1 MVGGRSFKPPIP
13 KNELRLYQGPDA
25 PAASPDPDCGLGGGA
40 TVGSPR
46 TRIPAMNAQSLI
58 DQLLKTGMSAVNEA
72 RGTVQ
77 GARDRGDLDKYAK
90 GAAAGGVLALLL
102 GTRGGRRVG
111 GSALKIGSMAALGM
125 LAWKTY
131 NDWQAQQAAA
141 APAAAAGA
149 PTGMPAYAPPA
160 LPAPQAEAHG
170 RVLLKAMIAAA
181 KSDGHL
187 DDRERALVEAELRR
201 TEADASLRS
210 WFEAELRRPLEPAD
224 VAAGATTPEL
234 AAEVYLTSLL
244 VVDETSTMERA
255 YLDALAREL
264 RLDPGLKAQLES
276 KAAA

>member
-1 MVGGRSFKPPIP
+1 
-13 KNELRLYQGPDA
+13 
-25 PAASPDPDCGLGGGA
+25 
-40 TVGSPR
+40 
-46 TRIPAMNAQSLI
+46 MNAQSLL
-58 DQLLKTGMSAVNEA
+58 DQLLKTGLGAVNEA
-72 RGTVQ
+72 RGAVQ
-77 GARDRGDLDKYAK
+77 GARERGDLDKYAT

-102 GTRGGRRVG
+102 GTRSGRRIG

-125 LAWKTY
+125 LALKTY
-131 NDWQAQQAAA
+131 RDWQAQQAPA

-149 PTGMPAYAPPA
+149 PAGAQSPTPAA
-160 LPAPQAEAHG
+160 LPPPQDEAHG

-201 TEADASLRS
+201 GPADEGLRT

-224 VAAGATTPEL
+224 VAAAAATPEL

-244 VVDETSTMERA
+244 VVDDTSTMERA

-264 RLDPGLKAQLES
+264 RLDEGLKRQLEA
-276 KAAA
+276 KARA

>member
-1 MVGGRSFKPPIP
+1 
-13 KNELRLYQGPDA
+13 
-25 PAASPDPDCGLGGGA
+25 
-40 TVGSPR
+40 
-46 TRIPAMNAQSLI
+46 MNAQSLL
-58 DQLLKTGMSAVNEA
+58 DQLLKTGLGAVNEA
-72 RGTVQ
+72 RGAVQ
-77 GARDRGDLDKYAK
+77 GARERGDLDKYAT

-102 GTRGGRRVG
+102 GTRSGRRIG

-125 LAWKTY
+125 LALKTY
-131 NDWQAQQAAA
+131 RDWQAQQAPA

-149 PTGMPAYAPPA
+149 PAGAQSPTPAA
-160 LPAPQAEAHG
+160 LPPPQDEAHG

-201 TEADASLRS
+201 SPADEGLRT

-224 VAAGATTPEL
+224 VAAAAATPEL

-244 VVDETSTMERA
+244 VVDDTSTMERA

-264 RLDPGLKAQLES
+264 RLDEGLKRQLE
-276 KAAA
+276 AQARA

>member
-1 MVGGRSFKPPIP
+1 M
-13 KNELRLYQGPDA
+13 
-25 PAASPDPDCGLGGGA
+25 
-40 TVGSPR
+40 T
-46 TRIPAMNAQSLI
+46 AQSLL
-58 DQLLKTGMSAVNEA
+58 DQLLKTGLSAVNQA
-72 RGTVQ
+72 RGAVQ

-102 GTRGGRRVG
+102 GTRGGRRIG

-131 NDWQAQQAAA
+131 NDWKAQQAAA

-149 PTGMPAYAPPA
+149 PTGMAASAPLA
-160 LPAPQAEAHG
+160 LAGPQAEAHG

-187 DDRERALVEAELRR
+187 DERERALVETELRR
-201 TEADASLRS
+201 TETDASLQS
-210 WFEAELRRPLEPAD
+210 WFETELRRPLEPAD
-224 VAAGATTPEL
+224 VAAGATTPEQ

-264 RLDPGLKAQLES
+264 RLDDGLKRQLES
-276 KAAA
+276 RARA

>member
-1 MVGGRSFKPPIP
+1 M
-13 KNELRLYQGPDA
+13 
-25 PAASPDPDCGLGGGA
+25 
-40 TVGSPR
+40 T
-46 TRIPAMNAQSLI
+46 AQSLL
-58 DQLLKTGMSAVNEA
+58 DQLLKTGMSAVNDA
-72 RGTVQ
+72 RGAVQ
-77 GARDRGDLDKYAK
+77 GARDSGDLDKYAK

-102 GTRGGRRVG
+102 GTRGGRRIG

-131 NDWQAQQAAA
+131 QDWQAQQAPA

-149 PTGMPAYAPPA
+149 PTGMTAYAPPA

-187 DDRERALVEAELRR
+187 DDRERGLVEAELQRS
-201 TEADASLRS
+201 EADASLRA
-210 WFEAELRRPLEPAD
+210 WFESELRRPLEPAD

-264 RLDPGLKAQLES
+264 RLDAGLKAQLEA

>member
-1 MVGGRSFKPPIP
+1 
-13 KNELRLYQGPDA
+13 
-25 PAASPDPDCGLGGGA
+25 
-40 TVGSPR
+40 
-46 TRIPAMNAQSLI
+46 MNAQSLL
-58 DQLLKTGMSAVNEA
+58 DQLLKTGLGAVNEA
-72 RGTVQ
+72 RGAVQ
-77 GARDRGDLDKYAK
+77 GARERGDLDKYAT

-102 GTRGGRRVG
+102 GTRSGRRIG

-125 LAWKTY
+125 LALKTY
-131 NDWQAQQAAA
+131 RDWQAQQAPA

-149 PTGMPAYAPPA
+149 PAGAQSPTPAA
-160 LPAPQAEAHG
+160 LPPPQDEAHG

-201 TEADASLRS
+201 SPADEGLRT

-224 VAAGATTPEL
+224 VAAAAATPEL

-244 VVDETSTMERA
+244 VVDDTSTMERA

-264 RLDPGLKAQLES
+264 RLDEGLKRQLEA
-276 KAAA
+276 KARA